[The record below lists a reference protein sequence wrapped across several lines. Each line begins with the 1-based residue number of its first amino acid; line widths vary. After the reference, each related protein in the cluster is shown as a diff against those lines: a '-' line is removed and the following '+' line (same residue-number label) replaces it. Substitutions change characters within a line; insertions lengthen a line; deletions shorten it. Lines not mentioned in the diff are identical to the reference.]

1 MYITC
6 VIRGLQPLDVSCSK
20 YFLENIE
27 MVINNF
33 SKLNKITLI
42 GWDGNKPLDQTLP
55 KHNIKYGFKVTKIWL
70 LNMRVMNNKLL
81 FNEMHIIINN
91 RKTKHLAQKNLGLG
105 IIKQISQ

>member
-1 MYITC
+1 
-6 VIRGLQPLDVSCSK
+6 
-20 YFLENIE
+20 

-81 FNEMHIIINN
+81 FNEMHIIIKKQELNKIMN
-91 RKTKHLAQKNLGLG
+91 KTKKIMTMSNTYV
-105 IIKQISQ
+105 KQRR